1 MRTWSLF
8 LPILT
13 ILAVLGC
20 VQDPTVPK
28 IGEDPVAITLT
39 VSTQTLKLGA
49 ADTIKVVVKNAFGS
63 AVRLTFPS
71 SCQVFVTIR
80 SLAGDIVT
88 PRDGRPQCTPVSSQ
102 LTLPLNGTQ
111 TFTTVW
117 TGGFDFKPPDTNA
130 KVPPGTYFVSAQL
143 IANGYSTLAPA
154 FKIDV
159 VP

>member
-1 MRTWSLF
+1 MRNWSLF
-8 LPILT
+8 LPT
-13 ILAVLGC
+13 LAAIGC

-28 IGEDPVAITLT
+28 IGADPVTITLS

-49 ADTIKVVVKNAFGS
+49 ADTIRVVIKNDLTT

-80 SLAGDIVT
+80 SQAGDVVT
-88 PRDGRPQCTPVSSQ
+88 PRDGRPLCLPVSSQ
-102 LTLPLNGTQ
+102 LTLPVNGTQ
-111 TFTTVW
+111 TFTTIW
-117 TGGFDFKPPDTNA
+117 TGGFDFRPPDTA
-130 KVPPGTYFVSAQL
+130 TKVPVGVYFVSAQL
-143 IANGYSTLAPA
+143 IANGYSALAPA